1 MRSRNG
7 LTLIELVVVLSILA
21 AVSSLMVP
29 LFTGTMQ
36 DAVDTA
42 TRRTLLIAR
51 DAMCRYWADTKHVP
65 LDGVTTVATEADRLQ
80 IRWLLLNPV
89 TGDTTQ
95 DFLPNTR
102 IGWRGPYV
110 ASATGGSAASPAL
123 VDAWNRAVVV
133 QDVAPAAQPRDV
145 RIVSGGPDG
154 AVDIPAAT
162 ATSALT
168 AADVG
173 DDVYVAFSLR

>member
-7 LTLIELVVVLSILA
+7 FTLVELVVVLSILA

-29 LFTGTMQ
+29 LFTGTVQ
-36 DAVDTA
+36 DAATTA
-42 TRRTLLIAR
+42 TRRTLIAAR

-65 LDGVTTVATEADRLQ
+65 LDGVTTTAAEADRLQ
-80 IRWLLLNPV
+80 IRWLLLNPA
-89 TGDTTQ
+89 TGDTSQ
-95 DFLPNTR
+95 DFSPNTR
-102 IGWRGPYV
+102 IGWRGPYI
-110 ASATGGSAASPAL
+110 ANATGGSAASPAL
-123 VDAWNRAVVV
+123 VDAWNKAVVA
-133 QDVAPAAQPRDV
+133 QDVAPAVSPRDV

-154 AVDIPAAT
+154 VIDIPAAT